1 MSGLA
6 KSLRI
11 VAGLLLVSLTFAAA
25 ACSGEP
31 GEEAAPVAV
40 APTTTEG
47 ASSTATETVADCRD
61 EPVGPVT
68 YRYADRPGVD
78 PSRTS
83 LDVYLPAGCGPVP
96 VVVWVHGGGW
106 RAGDKA
112 FASTAPKVAWANQLG
127 AALVAVNYRLSS
139 PDAGVVWPD
148 HSDDVAAGLAWIG
161 SEGPRIGLNP
171 SDVVMLGHSAGAHL
185 VTLAVTSRDLVG
197 AVGPRVDV
205 RCVVALD
212 TASYDL
218 ASSRANERGLVAN
231 AFGTDPAVLAAA
243 SPLVQVRGGGVVD
256 TPILVVTRG
265 SATWRGAAATFA
277 DALTNAGGRAEL
289 VDVSPYNHEQAGR
302 QLGVEGEELLTVPV
316 TRFVEGC
323 LGSPPS

>member
-171 SDVVMLGHSAGAHL
+171 SDVVLLGHSAGPTWSLWRSPAGIL
-185 VTLAVTSRDLVG
+185 LAPSAPVLTFGVSSLSTLRPTTLRQVVPTNVVSSPTPLG
-197 AVGPRVDV
+197 QIL
-205 RCVVALD
+205 RCLQRPHHWCRYA
-212 TASYDL
+212 
-218 ASSRANERGLVAN
+218 
-231 AFGTDPAVLAAA
+231 
-243 SPLVQVRGGGVVD
+243 
-256 TPILVVTRG
+256 
-265 SATWRGAAATFA
+265 
-277 DALTNAGGRAEL
+277 AGGWSTLR
-289 VDVSPYNHEQAGR
+289 YWW
-302 QLGVEGEELLTVPV
+302 
-316 TRFVEGC
+316 
-323 LGSPPS
+323 